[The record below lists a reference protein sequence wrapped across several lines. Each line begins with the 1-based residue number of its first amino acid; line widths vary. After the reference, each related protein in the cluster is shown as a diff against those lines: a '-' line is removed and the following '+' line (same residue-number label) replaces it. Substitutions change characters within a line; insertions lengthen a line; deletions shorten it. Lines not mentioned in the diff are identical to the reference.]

1 MNAFTADVVA
11 KKRKPVSGKP
21 KISRSISR
29 IGRVIYLI
37 GQWLINR
44 KEMKK

>member
-1 MNAFTADVVA
+1 MNAFTADVVT
-11 KKRKPVSGKP
+11 KKRNPVSGKP

-29 IGRVIYLI
+29 MTRFLYLI

-44 KEMKK
+44 KEMKQ